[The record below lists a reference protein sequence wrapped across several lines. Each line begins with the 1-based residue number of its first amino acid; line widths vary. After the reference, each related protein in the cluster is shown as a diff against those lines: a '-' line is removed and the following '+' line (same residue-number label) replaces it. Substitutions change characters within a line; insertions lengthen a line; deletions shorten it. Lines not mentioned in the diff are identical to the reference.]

1 MGILE
6 AFEQITT
13 YSKKAAKSSPTL
25 NASNSLWEFNKLLC
39 SFPDLFNHGRS
50 FTPLTESFIQ
60 SSQFTLFLPFSTF
73 TVSPAPPPSFYAPL
87 SFLISDSF
95 SSPLLSHSYT
105 SVRPSICLPLLP
117 PSYLS
122 LFSQS
127 VSRSISRPQEIVS
140 FAIQRVGGVYSLSQ
154 TKRSLCESSKNTK
167 KKRKADKIRNLLS
180 SASRIQT
187 HMHTLY
193 LRCTRAK
200 HFPNIQQR
208 HKILF
213 SF

>member
-1 MGILE
+1 MLQTVCGNLISCSAPFLTFSTM
-6 AFEQITT
+6 AVHSLPSQNHSFNHPNSLSSSLLHFHCLSCTASFLLCT
-13 YSKKAAKSSPTL
+13 SFFLNLRFSFLSSP
-25 NASNSLWEFNKLLC
+25 
-39 SFPDLFNHGRS
+39 
-50 FTPLTESFIQ
+50 
-60 SSQFTLFLPFSTF
+60 
-73 TVSPAPPPSFYAPL
+73 
-87 SFLISDSF
+87 
-95 SSPLLSHSYT
+95 SHSYT

-193 LRCTRAK
+193 LRCTQAK

>member
-1 MGILE
+1 MLQTVCGNLISCSAPFLT
-6 AFEQITT
+6 FQPWPFIH
-13 YSKKAAKSSPTL
+13 SPHRIIH
-25 NASNSLWEFNKLLC
+25 SIIPIHSL
-39 SFPDLFNHGRS
+39 P
-50 FTPLTESFIQ
+50 
-60 SSQFTLFLPFSTF
+60 PFSTF